1 MHVICFKCILYKI
14 IETNRSEMKKITTI
28 LLSMVAAGTIVSCG
42 NQQRKDQE
50 QEKNLF
56 SESMSLHDEVMP
68 KQEELFKL
76 KKKIYALGT
85 KMDSLKTANP
95 ALDTAALRVQI
106 NGLSGKIDSAV
117 DNMSDWMHSFTS
129 DLDQKFEG
137 KSHEEIMK
145 YLTEGKQSIEKVQK
159 EFNQSI
165 ADANK
170 LLNEHKV
177 K

>member
-1 MHVICFKCILYKI
+1 MLFALDAYFKKI
-14 IETNRSEMKKITTI
+14 IEINRSNMNKITTI
-28 LLSMVAAGTIVSCG
+28 LLSLTAIGVMSSCG
-42 NQQRKDQE
+42 NQKKKDQE

-56 SESMSLHDEVMP
+56 SESMLLHDEVMP

-76 KKKIYALGT
+76 KKKISGLGA
-85 KMDSLKTANP
+85 KMDSLKIANP
-95 ALDTAALRVQI
+95 TLDTAALRIKI
-106 NGLSGKIDSAV
+106 NGLSTKIDSAV

-145 YLTEGKQSIEKVQK
+145 YLNDGKQSIENVQK

-165 ADANK
+165 SDANK
-170 LLNEHKV
+170 FLNEYKV

>member
-1 MHVICFKCILYKI
+1 
-14 IETNRSEMKKITTI
+14 MKKITTI
-28 LLSMVAAGTIVSCG
+28 LLSLVAVGMITSCG
-42 NQQRKDQE
+42 NQKRKDQE

-56 SESMSLHDEVMP
+56 SESMLLHDEVMP

-76 KKKIYALGT
+76 KKKIYALGA

-95 ALDTAALRVQI
+95 SLDTAALRVKI
-106 NGLSGKIDSAV
+106 TGMSGKIDSAV

-145 YLTEGKQSIEKVQK
+145 YLNEGKQSIENVQK

-165 ADANK
+165 SDANK
-170 LLNEHKV
+170 LLDEYKV